1 MSIITIKE
9 AVARAMESAMKR
21 DETVFLAGED
31 VAELGGAFG
40 CSRNFVEEFGA
51 QRCMNTPISETAII
65 GLGVGSAL
73 AGMRPIVELMYMD
86 FMGVCM
92 DEIMNQVAKMRYM
105 FGGKARLP
113 MVIRMAA
120 GATVRAAAQHSQ
132 SLEAML
138 CHVPGLKIVY
148 PSTPQDAFSLVSAAI
163 EDDNPVVCIE
173 HKALY
178 SIQGEVDENKRVPIG
193 CADVLV
199 EGKDATV
206 VAWGLMARRA
216 EEAAAVLKKEGIN
229 IEVIDPRTLVPLDK
243 EAIYRS
249 VKKTNRLVI
258 AQEAVRTCGFASE
271 ISACVAENCVE
282 YLDAP
287 IVRVTAPDTP
297 VPYSPVLEDA
307 FVPDVE
313 KIVAAVKSVL

>member
-1 MSIITIKE
+1 MSNITIKE
-9 AVARAMESAMKR
+9 AVARAMEQAMKR
-21 DETVFLAGED
+21 DKTIFLAGED

-40 CSRNFVEEFGA
+40 CSRNFVAEFGPD
-51 QRCMNTPISETAII
+51 RCMNTPISETAII

-138 CHVPGLKIVY
+138 CHVPGLKVVY
-148 PSTPQDAFSLVSAAI
+148 PSTPQDAFSLVTAAI

-173 HKALY
+173 HKGLY
-178 SIQGEVDENKRVPIG
+178 NLQGEVDETKRIPIG

-206 VAWGLMARRA
+206 VAWGLMARHA
-216 EEAAAVLKKEGIN
+216 EQAALELKKEGIN

-258 AQEAVRTCGFASE
+258 VQEAVRTCGYASE

-307 FVPDVE
+307 FVPDVA

>member
-1 MSIITIKE
+1 MSTITISE
-9 AVARAMESAMKR
+9 AVRRAIEQAMKK
-21 DETVFLAGED
+21 DPTVFLAGED
-31 VAELGGAFG
+31 VGKLGGAFG
-40 CSRNFVEEFGA
+40 CSRGLQEEFGKN
-51 QRCMNTPISETAII
+51 RCMETPISETAII
-65 GLGVGSAL
+65 GLGVGAAL

-92 DEIMNQVAKMRYM
+92 DEIMNQAAKMRYM
-105 FGGKARLP
+105 FGGKAKVP
-113 MVIRMAA
+113 MVMRMTA
-120 GATVRAAAQHSQ
+120 GATIRAAAQHSQ

-138 CHVPGLKIVY
+138 CHIPGLKVVY
-148 PSTPQDAFSLVSAAI
+148 PSTPQDAYSLVTAAI

-173 HKALY
+173 HKAMY
-178 SIQGEVDENKRVPIG
+178 SMTGEVDENKRVPIG

-216 EEAAAVLKKEGIN
+216 EEAAAILKKDGIN

-258 AQEAVRTCGFASE
+258 VQEAVLTGGYASE

-307 FVPDVE
+307 FVPNVD